1 MRITGSPT
9 RKFLIEL
16 VENTDCND
24 YELKAGTLL
33 ELVGDVKV
41 TVPLSALPAD
51 FYLHFDKQSLSTI
64 LVITNNSSRNII
76 SNNDNIM
83 LLNSKTQDGV
93 YRDDYQALDDKQY
106 GDNTEA
112 SIDPI
117 DSAIREFLARAPD
130 RKIDGKLFSEVC
142 AKHGVDR
149 HMISDISNRLA
160 ALDFKS
166 INGKPIYPA
175 ILRSYLRY
183 KGGKSGAA
191 FGRTHYMRVVDAT
204 KQQGHNGHKEG

>member
-9 RKFLIEL
+9 RKFIIEL
-16 VENTDCND
+16 IENTDCND

-51 FYLHFDKQSLSTI
+51 FYLHLDRQSLSSMLIIATD
-64 LVITNNSSRNII
+64 NNS
-76 SNNDNIM
+76 NIM
-83 LLNSKTQDGV
+83 LLNAAIQDGV
-93 YRDDYQALDDKQY
+93 FKDDYQAPEGKQLSDY
-106 GDNTEA
+106 LKGNV
-112 SIDPI
+112 DPI
-117 DSAIREFLARAPD
+117 DQAIHEFLVRAPD
-130 RKIDGKLFSEVC
+130 HKIDGKLFSEVC
-142 AKHGVDR
+142 AKYGVDR

-166 INGKPIYPA
+166 VNGKPIYPA

-204 KQQGHNGHKEG
+204 KQQGHSGHKEG